1 MDGTAKVQM
10 FCFDTTA
17 KQIIG
22 KPCDFLVRNMN
33 VSGGTPSELAA
44 IIWLKFTF
52 VVNININSY
61 YTKERI
67 FNVNSVIQAHGKQKE
82 SVDELTIA
90 PQIQESPST
99 AMQKISTGNQASL
112 VSSVFFTFLGILIL
126 THLVTMT
133 PYII

>member
-1 MDGTAKVQM
+1 
-10 FCFDTTA
+10 
-17 KQIIG
+17 
-22 KPCDFLVRNMN
+22 
-33 VSGGTPSELAA
+33 
-44 IIWLKFTF
+44 
-52 VVNININSY
+52 VNININSY

>member
-1 MDGTAKVQM
+1 
-10 FCFDTTA
+10 
-17 KQIIG
+17 
-22 KPCDFLVRNMN
+22 
-33 VSGGTPSELAA
+33 
-44 IIWLKFTF
+44 
-52 VVNININSY
+52 VNININSY

-112 VSSVFFTFLGILIL
+112 VSSVFSLFWVFSYLHI
-126 THLVTMT
+126 
-133 PYII
+133 